1 MLPSIFGDNLFDDWM
16 AFPFRAFDDMDQKL
30 YGRRANHVMKTDVK
44 EVGSDYEVAVDL
56 PGFKKEQINL
66 QLENGYLTVSASKDM
81 NEEQKDQ
88 GGRMIRQERYAGAM
102 QRSFYVG
109 DDLSAEEIRAKFEDG
124 VLTLTFPK
132 KEARKLPE
140 HKTIMIEG

>member
-1 MLPSIFGDNLFDDWM
+1 M
-16 AFPFRAFDDMDQKL
+16 
-30 YGRRANHVMKTDVK
+30 
-44 EVGSDYEVAVDL
+44 
-56 PGFKKEQINL
+56 
-66 QLENGYLTVSASKDM
+66 ENGYLTVSASKDL

-109 DDLSAEEIRAKFEDG
+109 DDLSAEEIKAKFEDG